1 MKKIIITLISILL
14 LCTSNVFGEEN
25 EVYEPPTEPAIETAV
40 VIEASEVEEFE
51 HTEEVF
57 QQTQDVKLKIT
68 SGKYKN
74 EIFNTENIILGNYAF
89 DIPVHDGDKI
99 VVSIEEVDDG
109 SINVHISDY
118 QRQNHILYL
127 CIVFIVL
134 LILIGR
140 SKGLKAIITLSLT
153 LIAIAKILLPLIL
166 KGINPIPVTIIVSIS
181 IIVITML
188 LISGVNNK
196 SFAAIIGT
204 SGGVLFAGIIAF
216 IIGSQIQLTGLSS
229 EEASMLLYI
238 PQKVTL
244 DFKSLL
250 FAGIIMGA
258 LGAVMDIAMSIA
270 SAMEEIYNANNRITR
285 KELFSSGM
293 NVGRDVMGTMTNT
306 LILAYTGSSIPLL
319 LLFLAYDTPMKK
331 ILNLDIIA
339 TEIVR
344 SLAGSIGL
352 VLTIPLTALVASLLM
367 KKERNNR
374 SLRK

>member
-1 MKKIIITLISILL
+1 MKKITIILTTILL
-14 LCTSNVFGEEN
+14 ICSFNVYGEEN
-25 EVYEPPTEPAIETAV
+25 EAFEPPIEPAIETAV

-51 HTEEVF
+51 YTEEVF
-57 QQTQDVKLKIT
+57 QQTQNVKLKIT

-74 EIFNTENIILGNYAF
+74 QIFDIENILLGNYAF
-89 DIPVHDGDKI
+89 DVPVHEGDKI
-99 VVSIEEVDDG
+99 VVAIEELHDG
-109 SINVHISDY
+109 IIDVHVSDY
-118 QRQNHILYL
+118 QRQNYLLYL
-127 CIVFIVL
+127 CILFVVL
-134 LILIGR
+134 IILIGR
-140 SKGLKAIITLSLT
+140 AKGLKAVITLSLT
-153 LIAIAKILLPLIL
+153 LIAIAKVLLPLIL
-166 KGINPIPVTIIVSIS
+166 KGVNPVPVTIIVSIA
-181 IIVITML
+181 IIIITML

-238 PQKVTL
+238 PQEITL

-270 SAMEEIYNANNRITR
+270 SAMEEIYNANNKITR

-319 LLFLAYDTPMKK
+319 LLFMAYDTPMRK

-352 VLTIPLTALVASLLM
+352 VLTIPLTALIASLLM
-367 KKERNNR
+367 KKE
-374 SLRK
+374 